1 MRIQIQFLL
10 CLALTI
16 LHAPLCSCP
25 LQKLVLPL
33 AKQLLAEVWSPYS
46 RRQSVAAAAMLTD
59 LLVYVPAEDEAL
71 QVGLG
76 LCHACLGCWHG
87 FVCMSLQLAGGLIV
101 AWLGD

>member
-1 MRIQIQFLL
+1 MPG
-10 CLALTI
+10 ALTV
-16 LHAPLCSCP
+16 LHTPLLLPPVVPPP

-46 RRQSVAAAAMLTD
+46 RRQSVAAAVMLAD

-76 LCHACLGCWHG
+76 QACLE
-87 FVCMSLQLAGGLIV
+87 S
-101 AWLGD
+101 